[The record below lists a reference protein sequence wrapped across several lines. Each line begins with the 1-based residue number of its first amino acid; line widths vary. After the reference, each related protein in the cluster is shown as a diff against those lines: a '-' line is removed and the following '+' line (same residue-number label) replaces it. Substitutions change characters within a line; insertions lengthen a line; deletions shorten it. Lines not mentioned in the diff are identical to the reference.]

1 MVWYLLGIM
10 INFDTM
16 SVQYLSNEKGQVTA
30 VQVPIKEWKRI
41 KSKYPEV
48 DHIDSTLPLWQKKL
62 IDNRL
67 EAIEKDP
74 TRINPISELIKEL
87 DK

>member
-1 MVWYLLGIM
+1 
-10 INFDTM
+10 M

-41 KSKYPEV
+41 KDKYPEV
-48 DHIDSTLPLWQKKL
+48 DHIDSTLPLWQKKI

-67 EAIEKDP
+67 EAIADDP
-74 TRINPISELIKEL
+74 GRIIPIAALFDEL

>member
-1 MVWYLLGIM
+1 
-10 INFDTM
+10 M

-48 DHIDSTLPLWQKKL
+48 DHMASTIPLWQKKM

-67 EAIEKDP
+67 EAIENDKD
-74 TRINPISELIKEL
+74 RINPISDLMSEL

>member
-1 MVWYLLGIM
+1 
-10 INFDTM
+10 M

-48 DHIDSTLPLWQKKL
+48 DHIDSTVPGWQKKM

-67 EAIEKDP
+67 EAIEHDP
-74 TRINPISELIKEL
+74 SRLRPISELMEEL